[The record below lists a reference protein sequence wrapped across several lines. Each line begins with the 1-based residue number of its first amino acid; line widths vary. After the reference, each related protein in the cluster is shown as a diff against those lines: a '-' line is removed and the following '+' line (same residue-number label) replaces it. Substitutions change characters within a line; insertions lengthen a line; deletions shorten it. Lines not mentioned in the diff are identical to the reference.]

1 MLSNHLILCC
11 PLLLPSI
18 FPSIRIVSNESKALA
33 AQSRKQKWMFFYNS
47 VAFSM
52 IQQMLAIWSLIP
64 LPFLNPACTS
74 GSSQFTYC
82 WSLAWRIL
90 NVTLLACKMSAV
102 VYAYMLSCFSCVWL
116 FATLW
121 TVAHQAHLSLGFS
134 RQECWSGLLCPPP
147 GDLSDPGNFH
157 LLCLLQWQVVKYP
170 PRKN

>member
-1 MLSNHLILCC
+1 M
-11 PLLLPSI
+11 
-18 FPSIRIVSNESKALA
+18 
-33 AQSRKQKWMFFYNS
+33 KQKYMVFWNS
-47 VAFSM
+47 LAFSM
-52 IQQMLAIWSLIP
+52 IQWMLVIRSLVP

-134 RQECWSGLLCPPP
+134 RQECWSGFPCPPP
-147 GDLSDPGNFH
+147 GDLPDPRIKPTSPVSTA
-157 LLCLLQWQVVKYP
+157 LQSNSFTGP
-170 PRKN
+170 PGEPCFYILEQ